1 VKALR
6 SIFRRRLVLGL
17 FAGLVLLAIL
27 LHSLVQAHLAAPTA
41 QVLWWLRLRFLA
53 IPQDT
58 IWMIFLVLAYLLFY
72 ASLFRPRHIQ
82 PWQWEEAALSP
93 EQPFSKL
100 VKLVENSSSS
110 HARRR
115 LCQKVSE
122 LAVAAIA
129 ERTGR
134 SPHQV
139 KSQILGHQIKLPE
152 DVANYIHDGL
162 QSGEPSGSGDRWGIA
177 SQSLADTRLIRILE
191 FLENEEWME
200 HIYESR

>member
-6 SIFRRRLVLGL
+6 SISRPWLVLGL
-17 FAGLVLLAIL
+17 LAGFGLLAVL
-27 LHSLVQAHLAAPTA
+27 LHSLVESTLAAPAA
-41 QVLWWLRLRFLA
+41 QVLGWLRLRLLA

-58 IWMIFLVLAYLLFY
+58 IWMVFLLLAYLLFY
-72 ASLFRPRHIQ
+72 ASLIRPKNIQ
-82 PWQWEEAALSP
+82 PWQWEETALAP

-100 VKLVENSSSS
+100 VKLVENSASSR
-110 HARRR
+110 ARRR

-139 KSQILGHQIKLPE
+139 KSQILGHQLKLPD
-152 DVANYIHDGL
+152 DVASYIRDGL
-162 QSGEPSGSGDRWGIA
+162 RSGEPSESGGSWGSA
-177 SQSLADTRLIRILE
+177 SQSFVDARLTRTLE

-200 HIYESR
+200 